1 MLKSQGSLEQRV
13 WEDSGAEIAGEPGA
27 AGMGGLRCLVRLAAG
42 VEGVFLCIC
51 LGVAAVCS
59 SLARFNWVNVL
70 RSFNLSP
77 R

>member
-1 MLKSQGSLEQRV
+1 MH
-13 WEDSGAEIAGEPGA
+13 
-27 AGMGGLRCLVRLAAG
+27 LAVG

-70 RSFNLSP
+70 CSFNVSP